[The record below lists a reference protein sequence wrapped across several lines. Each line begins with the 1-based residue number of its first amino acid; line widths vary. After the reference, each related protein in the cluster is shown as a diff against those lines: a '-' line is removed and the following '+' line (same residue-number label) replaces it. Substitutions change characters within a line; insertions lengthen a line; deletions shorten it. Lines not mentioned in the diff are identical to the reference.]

1 MEEETV
7 PMRQSSQKT
16 LNFFEKADTNY
27 QAGRHGKKIGGGVV
41 KGKGGQIRVT
51 MEENLILGGGQTMQY
66 TG

>member
-41 KGKGGQIRVT
+41 KGKGGQIYDV
-51 MEENLILGGGQTMQY
+51 EDGLILKCTLETIWPY
-66 TG
+66 